1 MLYNF
6 TFYRIITNKYNKE
19 RRIIMLTQYAT
30 VGVLFLGAMAFGSI
44 AMILSRLLQ
53 PHRPYP
59 QKLET
64 YECGMEPCGT
74 AWVQFKNSYFLYALV
89 FLIFDIET
97 IFLYPWAVKFQS
109 LGLFAIIEMY
119 IFLGILIIGFWY
131 AWKEGAL
138 EWQ

>member
-1 MLYNF
+1 MLV
-6 TFYRIITNKYNKE
+6 
-19 RRIIMLTQYAT
+19 QYAI
-30 VGVLFLGAMAFGSI
+30 VGILFLGAMAFGTFAI
-44 AMILSRLLQ
+44 ILSRLVQ

-59 QKLET
+59 EKLET
-64 YECGMEPCGT
+64 YECGMETRGT
-74 AWVQFKNSYFLYALV
+74 AWVQFKTSYFLFALV

-109 LGLFAIIEMY
+109 LGLFAIIEMFV
-119 IFLGILIIGFWY
+119 FLLILIIGLWY

>member
-1 MLYNF
+1 
-6 TFYRIITNKYNKE
+6 
-19 RRIIMLTQYAT
+19 MLTQYAT
-30 VGVLFLGAMAFGSI
+30 IGILFLGAIAFSSI

-53 PHRPYP
+53 THRPYP
-59 QKLET
+59 QKTET
-64 YECGMEPCGT
+64 YECGMETRGT
-74 AWVQFKNSYFLYALV
+74 AWVQFKNSYFLFALV

-109 LGLFAIIEMY
+109 LGLFAIIEMF
-119 IFLGILIIGFWY
+119 IFLTILIIGFWY